1 MYFLQKQYDLI
12 SELERQLGLTDE
24 DQSVALG
31 QVNADNVIRRIRSNK
46 TIKVTSFY
54 LSLQDKLIVESFI

>member
-46 TIKVTSFY
+46 TIKVTYFY